1 MKKIKLITAILVL
14 HSSFMNAQLSFED
27 RMFIFFNG
35 QSEKISKENLSE
47 VYDAIY
53 DMTLEFNAVN
63 KTKYATEPLKG
74 NKIYNKTLLASSIN
88 EKGLLFFKQNATLKL
103 EKDSLQNFI
112 VLKSSLPIYNEEAD
126 AVNSVSISI
135 KENKLLDQNKSKVRI
150 NKNHMANFGTF
161 RDDTKVNGVQK
172 EQTYKTIEFKNSINN
187 QSGPLSGSVVYEVKI
202 LTDYPSIRLSK
213 TDFGKSFSLNNKNIT
228 LINTVNNLIIIDGMA
243 VDENFDITAVNLD
256 KNQNVIKSP
265 SSGKYPVYKDLYAL
279 YTKNPT
285 LTKEQLK
292 KELPLEKLQKMK
304 DNGYYYALVNDFA
317 FKNSFILFSR
327 AYGISKDIEVK
338 M

>member
-1 MKKIKLITAILVL
+1 MLL
-14 HSSFMNAQLSFED
+14 HSCLISAQLSFED

-63 KTKYATEPLKG
+63 KTKYATESLKG
-74 NKIYNKTLLASSIN
+74 NKIYNKTLLSGSIN
-88 EKGLLFFKQNATLKL
+88 EKGLLFFKQNATLEL
-103 EKDSLQNFI
+103 EKDSLKNFI
-112 VLKSSLPIYNEEAD
+112 VLKSSLPLYSQETD
-126 AVNSVSISI
+126 ALNSVSISI
-135 KENKLLDQNKSKVRI
+135 KENKLLDKNKSKVRI

-161 RDDTKVNGVQK
+161 SDDTNVNGAQK
-172 EQTYKTIEFKNSINN
+172 QQTYKTIEFKNSIDS
-187 QSGPLSGSVVYEVKI
+187 QSEPLSGSVVYEVKI
-202 LTDYPSIRLSK
+202 LTDYPSIQLSK

-228 LINTVNNLIIIDGMA
+228 LVNAVNNLIIIEGIA

-265 SSGKYPVYKDLYAL
+265 STGKYPVYKDLYDL
-279 YTKNPT
+279 YTKNPN